1 MTNKE
6 VFEDFRKRALWFI
19 KEVEKNPNQPY
30 SQPAVYSIRQFIE
43 KMEMDK
49 YEEYPWLEFQ
59 DENPSRYIIKVG
71 RFGAYFY
78 DNKLKCDL
86 DLNAVLRQLQKLE
99 LMERNK

>member
-1 MTNKE
+1 MSNKE

-19 KEVEKNPNQPY
+19 KEVEKNPNQQY
-30 SQPAVYSIRQFIE
+30 SQPAVFSIRNFIE

-59 DENPSRYIIKVG
+59 DEYPSRYIIKVG

-78 DNKLKCDL
+78 DNKLECDL
-86 DLNAVLRQLQKLE
+86 DLKAVLMQLRKLE
-99 LMERNK
+99 LMEKK